1 MVLLFWIEISEREE
15 PVGRVVRRGS
25 CLGEETQQTLPTK
38 SPQEHPKKTRQAEC
52 PALAS
57 AATHPTALPG
67 KVKRHGGSKKKL
79 STLSRL
85 SCCLHAVWFA
95 LAACVERV
103 RTRPCR
109 VDPPPHKTP
118 QYSSSSTSAKK
129 LVFQGLSIRTTRR
142 ICLQQPCHHQ
152 GKPLAPSSIPA
163 PTTGYRG

>member
-1 MVLLFWIEISEREE
+1 MRERNLLGVSCEA
-15 PVGRVVRRGS
+15 GS

-38 SPQEHPKKTRQAEC
+38 SPQEHPKKNSAGRVSSTRISSNTPQ
-52 PALAS
+52 
-57 AATHPTALPG
+57 ALPG

-103 RTRPCR
+103 RTRPCS

-163 PTTGYRG
+163 PTTRYRG